1 MPAKSEKQRRFMGAV
16 MSAKKGN
23 KKVKGVAKSTSK
35 KMSKRKIKDFLKTET
50 FNNVYTKLILQQ

>member
-1 MPAKSEKQRRFMGAV
+1 MGAV